1 MHALSGLAVIGLFV
15 ANLSSGVGE
24 LAGCICSAGYLF
36 LVIQCCM
43 LEQASSLATALAFSY
58 QMDT

>member
-1 MHALSGLAVIGLFV
+1 MQALSGLAVIGLCV
-15 ANLSSGVGE
+15 VSLSYGVGE

-36 LVIQCCM
+36 LAIQCCM
-43 LEQASSLATALAFSY
+43 LEQACSLATALVFSY